1 MRSIILPWFHCV
13 VLELL
18 LWFHLRLAIQPCRVE
33 MKRAAVE
40 QISATPLKRRLSLSL
55 KSHFRS
61 PINDVEAME
70 KAKGAVPKIRS

>member
-1 MRSIILPWFHCV
+1 
-13 VLELL
+13 
-18 LWFHLRLAIQPCRVE
+18 